1 MWSIII
7 VLPIVAWFCF
17 FLTPTLFHF
26 FWYLCHGIIG
36 FDHPPGLFLYWG
48 GGINR
53 INSPEFRGPVSG
65 TLGNQSDYQQVLT
78 FLAVYNYIERLKREV
93 ATGSSSTLGVFE
105 ANAAKTGATTTTTP
119 AATSSSFTT
128 LHNGTPQ
135 SMAEKL
141 SSRLKENRMNI
152 DVHKLVKGMRGQN
165 KSDTEIA
172 RILETVSDYIARDGG
187 LSTLGLK
194 GDLPVMKKNMVS
206 EEDIINN
213 LDSGCELSGLG
224 WQTVFDSAN
233 IDDPV
238 AQMLLQ
244 LTEDAP
250 VRVCRSLISRRSWN
264 TAKLCNGIVV
274 YYSLALT
281 ALYFVAE
288 CFIDPR
294 SIWFGGWY

>member
-7 VLPIVAWFCF
+7 VLPIIAWFCF

-53 INSPEFRGPVSG
+53 INSPEFTGPVSG

-78 FLAVYNYIERLKREV
+78 FLSVYNYIERLKREV
-93 ATGSSSTLGVFE
+93 ATGSSSTLSVFD
-105 ANAAKTGATTTTTP
+105 ANGKLDPNATAA
-119 AATSSSFTT
+119 AASSSALPTVSA
-128 LHNGTPQ
+128 Q

-141 SSRLKENRMNI
+141 KSRLKEKKIDI
-152 DVHKLVKGMRGQN
+152 DVQKMVKGMRAEGR
-165 KSDTEIA
+165 SDTEIA
-172 RILETVSDYIARDGG
+172 RIMETVSDYYAKDSNINVFGIKGG
-187 LSTLGLK
+187 M
-194 GDLPVMKKNMVS
+194 PVTKKNMVT

-213 LDSGCELSGLG
+213 LDSGLGLEGLG
-224 WQTVFDSAN
+224 WQTLYNSAN

-250 VRVCRSLISRRSWN
+250 VRVCRTLISRRSWN

-281 ALYFVAE
+281 AMYFIVE
-288 CFIDPR
+288 CFLDPR